1 MIMKL
6 QKIALEL
13 AAINFNRDPLNLN
26 QLMEQYPIAD
36 IAQVFAEQL
45 ANQTLSEEDIFELV
59 QLMPIARQAALLGYF
74 SEPIR
79 EKVVER
85 MPLEALA
92 KVLQVMPHDE
102 RADLYAHLDE
112 TRQPPLL
119 ALLDQQERQD
129 VQQLAAYPQGSV
141 GSIMTTDYA
150 TLNADDDVQQAIARL
165 REMANERETIYQA
178 YVIDKQNRLLGT
190 LSLKDLVLAQPTSLV
205 SDIMTKETVFVRADE
220 DQECAAQ
227 AISKYDLLAVP
238 VFDDQFRLVGI
249 VTYDDAMD
257 VAEQQADMDFHK
269 VAAVGFTGNLK
280 EASVWLMYKK
290 RVFWLVLLVF
300 GNLFSGAGIAYFEE
314 TIQTYVALVF
324 FLPLLIDSGGNAGS
338 QSATL
343 MVRALATGEVVM
355 KDWLSMLVREL
366 GIAALLGAT
375 MAIAVSLLGFW
386 RGGSDIAFVVAVTMQ
401 IVVIIGC
408 VVGMLLPFIL
418 NKFKLDPASASA
430 PLITTIADSIGVIIY
445 FSVATMVLDFPP
457 VT

>member
-1 MIMKL
+1 M
-6 QKIALEL
+6 
-13 AAINFNRDPLNLN
+13 
-26 QLMEQYPIAD
+26 
-36 IAQVFAEQL
+36 
-45 ANQTLSEEDIFELV
+45 
-59 QLMPIARQAALLGYF
+59 
-74 SEPIR
+74 
-79 EKVVER
+79 
-85 MPLEALA
+85 
-92 KVLQVMPHDE
+92 
-102 RADLYAHLDE
+102 
-112 TRQPPLL
+112 
-119 ALLDQQERQD
+119 
-129 VQQLAAYPQGSV
+129 
-141 GSIMTTDYA
+141 
-150 TLNADDDVQQAIARL
+150 
-165 REMANERETIYQA
+165 
-178 YVIDKQNRLLGT
+178 
-190 LSLKDLVLAQPTSLV
+190 
-205 SDIMTKETVFVRADE
+205 FVRADE

-238 VFDDQFRLVGI
+238 VFDEQFRLVGI

-408 VVGMLLPFIL
+408 IVGMLLPFIL